1 MSRRVGLELTGDRI
15 RALTVSR
22 WRASPLESFE
32 IKWDPRAPDDAA
44 DVLRKHLGAVGGI
57 ALSVGVEFLHLKNVR
72 LPPVSTPEKRSILM
86 LEPDRFFAIEG
97 GDVVASVREG
107 SDLVFAADA
116 TLVQSWITAFER
128 WAPVENVEAA
138 PVSLARAMSSAGVR
152 DGSFR
157 LRTATEEY
165 GIMELKGGVLLSARR
180 VSGEVAGDDPKPPP
194 AVRGVEPLFVPALG
208 AVLGADESPDEMLIS
223 EAVHARIRRRRV
235 GSVARAAINFALALG
250 FAIAAVDRSRS
261 RLLESLEQ
269 EIAAV
274 TPLAAGG
281 ASLQTRLAA
290 IDVEVAAS
298 QSVIAA
304 RANPV
309 AVLAA
314 ISRRL
319 PAGATVMSVRADGAN
334 WQMEGTAR
342 DAGALI
348 PALAADSTFD
358 DVRFLSASSRYRD
371 GNRTYETFSIALR
384 AVP

>member
-15 RALTVSR
+15 RAVTVSR

-32 IKWDPRAPDDAA
+32 IKWDPRAPDDAV
-44 DVLRKHLGAVGGI
+44 DVLRKHLGAVSGI
-57 ALSVGVEFLHLKNVR
+57 GLSVGVEFLHLKNVR
-72 LPPVSTPEKRSILM
+72 LPPVSTTEKRSILM
-86 LEPDRFFAIEG
+86 LEPDRFFVIEG
-97 GDVVASVREG
+97 GDVVVSVREG

-116 TLVQSWITAFER
+116 TIVQSWIAAFER

-138 PVSLARAMSSAGVR
+138 PASLARAMSSAGVR

-157 LRTATEEY
+157 LGTATEEY
-165 GIMELKGGVLLSARR
+165 GILELKGGTLLSARR
-180 VSGEVAGDDPKPPP
+180 VSGEHAGDDPKLPA
-194 AVRGVEPLFVPALG
+194 AVRGVESLFVPAFG
-208 AVLGADESPDEMLIS
+208 AVLGAGESPDEMLIS
-223 EAVHARIRRRRV
+223 DATHARIRRRRV
-235 GSVARAAINFALALG
+235 GSVTRAAINFALALG

-269 EIAAV
+269 EIATVA
-274 TPLAAGG
+274 PLAAGG

-290 IDVEVAAS
+290 MDVEVAAS
-298 QSVIAA
+298 QNVIAA

-348 PALAADSTFD
+348 PALSADRNFD

>member
-15 RALTVSR
+15 RAVTVSR

-32 IKWDPRAPDDAA
+32 IRWDPRAPGDAVE
-44 DVLRKHLGAVGGI
+44 VLRKHLGSVSGI
-57 ALSVGVEFLHLKNVR
+57 GLSVGVEFLHLKNVR

-86 LEPDRFFAIEG
+86 LEPDRFFPIEG
-97 GDVVASVREG
+97 GDVVVSVRDG
-107 SDLVFAADA
+107 SDIVFAADA
-116 TLVQSWITAFER
+116 AMVESWIAAFER

-138 PVSLARAMSSAGVR
+138 PVSLARALRRAGVH

-157 LRTATEEY
+157 LGTATGEY
-165 GIMELKGGVLLSARR
+165 GIVELKGGSLASARR
-180 VSGEVAGDDPKPPP
+180 MSGEIAGDEPKRPP
-194 AVRGVEPLFVPALG
+194 AVRGVEPPFVPALG
-208 AVLGADESPDEMLIS
+208 AVPGADESPDEMLIPD
-223 EAVHARIRRRRV
+223 VMHARIRRRRA
-235 GSVARAAINFALALG
+235 GSLTRAAINFALALA

-261 RLLESLEQ
+261 RLLESLER
-269 EIAAV
+269 EIATV

-281 ASLQTRLAA
+281 ASLQTRLASMD
-290 IDVEVAAS
+290 IELAAS
-298 QSVIAA
+298 QNLIAA

-309 AVLAA
+309 GVLAA

-319 PAGATVMSVRADGAN
+319 PADATVMSVRADGAN

-348 PALAADSTFD
+348 PALAADPALG
-358 DVRFLSASSRYRD
+358 DVRFLSASSRFRD

>member
-15 RALTVSR
+15 RAVTVSR

-32 IKWDPRAPDDAA
+32 IKWDPRAPDDAV
-44 DVLRKHLGAVGGI
+44 DVLRKHLGAVSGI
-57 ALSVGVEFLHLKNVR
+57 GLSVGVEFLHLKNVR
-72 LPPVSTPEKRSILM
+72 LPPVSTTEKRSILM
-86 LEPDRFFAIEG
+86 LEPDRFFVIEG
-97 GDVVASVREG
+97 GDVVVSVREG

-116 TLVQSWITAFER
+116 TIVQSWIAAFER

-138 PVSLARAMSSAGVR
+138 PASLARAMSSAGVR

-157 LRTATEEY
+157 LGTATEEY
-165 GIMELKGGVLLSARR
+165 GILELKGGALLSARR
-180 VSGEVAGDDPKPPP
+180 VSGEHAGDDPKPPA
-194 AVRGVEPLFVPALG
+194 AVRGVESLFVPAFG
-208 AVLGADESPDEMLIS
+208 AVLGAGESPDEMLIS
-223 EAVHARIRRRRV
+223 DAVHARIRRRRV
-235 GSVARAAINFALALG
+235 ASVTRAAINFALALG

-269 EIAAV
+269 EIATVA
-274 TPLAAGG
+274 PLAAGG

-290 IDVEVAAS
+290 MDVEVAAS
-298 QSVIAA
+298 QNVIAA

-348 PALAADSTFD
+348 PALSADRNFD

>member
-15 RALTVSR
+15 RAVTVSR

-32 IKWDPRAPDDAA
+32 IRWDPRAPDDA
-44 DVLRKHLGAVGGI
+44 VELLRKHLGAVSGI
-57 ALSVGVEFLHLKNVR
+57 GLSVGVEFLHLKNVR
-72 LPPVSTPEKRSILM
+72 LPPVSTPERRSILM
-86 LEPDRFFAIEG
+86 LEPDRFFPIEG
-97 GDVVASVREG
+97 GDVVVSVRDG
-107 SDLVFAADA
+107 SDIVFAADA
-116 TLVQSWITAFER
+116 GTVESWIAAFER

-138 PVSLARAMSSAGVR
+138 PVSLARALARGGVR

-157 LRTATEEY
+157 LGTATEEY
-165 GIMELKGGVLLSARR
+165 GILELKGGALASARR
-180 VSGEVAGDDPKPPP
+180 LTGENAAGKTVEPP
-194 AVRGVEPLFVPALG
+194 AVRGVESPLVPALG
-208 AVLGADESPDEMLIS
+208 AVLGADESPDEMLIPD
-223 EAVHARIRRRRV
+223 VVRARIRRRRAAGV
-235 GSVARAAINFALALG
+235 TRAAINFALALA

-269 EIAAV
+269 EIATV

-281 ASLQTRLAA
+281 ASLQTRLASM
-290 IDVEVAAS
+290 DVELAAS
-298 QSVIAA
+298 RNVIAA

-309 AVLAA
+309 TVLAA

-319 PAGATVMSVRADGAN
+319 PADATVMSVRADGAN

-348 PALAADSTFD
+348 PALAADPALG
-358 DVRFLSASSRYRD
+358 DVRFLSASSRFRD
-371 GNRTYETFSIALR
+371 GSRTYETFSIALR